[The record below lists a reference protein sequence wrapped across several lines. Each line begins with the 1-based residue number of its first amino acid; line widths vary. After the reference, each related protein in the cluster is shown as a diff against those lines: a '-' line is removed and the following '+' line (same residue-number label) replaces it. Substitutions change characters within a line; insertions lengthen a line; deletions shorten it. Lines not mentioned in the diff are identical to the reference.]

1 MNVNVVLHATMHEA
15 PWIVVLK
22 CKGVRFT
29 FKISASTASA
39 DVADRAA
46 VAV

>member
-1 MNVNVVLHATMHEA
+1 MNVNVVLHATRHEA

-22 CKGVRFT
+22 MQRSSFY
-29 FKISASTASA
+29 ISASNASA